1 MTFYVIR
8 EMKVVQQRR
17 LSLSDKSAKRSD
29 GNNIWKR
36 KKENDMK
43 NCPCDQIDSRMLS
56 RFLSPVAKRRRRAH
70 TVNLFFFC
78 FLLSTWKTIFLPRD
92 VRLINC
98 KLDREEGECRKCV
111 RWRDGGMCPR
121 CGWRIERKA
130 SQWQGR
136 GASPRHETSVKR
148 QCRRRRR
155 LRKCRCQTGET
166 GERVRDTDRKELKD
180 RAKQDNNKIQRR
192 NSNENETTLES
203 VRDIFKPDE
212 RKSKV
217 MEIKKKGELRET
229 ETEERHSCQ

>member
-1 MTFYVIR
+1 MTLYVIR

-17 LSLSDKSAKRSD
+17 LSLSDQSAKRSD

-43 NCPCDQIDSRMLS
+43 NCPCDQIDQRMLS

-70 TVNLFFFC
+70 TVNLFFLFSSID
-78 FLLSTWKTIFLPRD
+78 LKDIFLPRD

-130 SQWQGR
+130 SQWQVW

-155 LRKCRCQTGET
+155 LRKCQCQTGET
-166 GERVRDTDRKELKD
+166 GERVRRWDGETVRQWETQTGKSWRIEL
-180 RAKQDNNKIQRR
+180 NK
-192 NSNENETTLES
+192 TTT
-203 VRDIFKPDE
+203 
-212 RKSKV
+212 KSKD
-217 MEIKKKGELRET
+217 EIQTKTRRHLNRCETFSKPTREKAKW
-229 ETEERHSCQ
+229 RR